1 MTGWAG
7 SAAIRIARRSMAG
20 PSRAAPPMPDPLD
33 PAEFD
38 APPPADP
45 GADYRVL
52 LDAMRQAGADGI
64 AQQSAALVQRIE
76 QDARQRLEWGQRM
89 GTAVDDLQ
97 RVAGPLQRVRAGIWW
112 DGRKDWRSAALSGL
126 GLLSAARLAYHAP
139 VHRGDPA
146 SR

>member
-76 QDARQRLEWGQRM
+76 QDARQRLGWGQRK
-89 GTAVDDLQ
+89 GTGVGEPQ
-97 RVAGPLQRVRAGIWW
+97 GVAG
-112 DGRKDWRSAALSGL
+112 DRKRN
-126 GLLSAARLAYHAP
+126 RLTT
-139 VHRGDPA
+139 R
-146 SR
+146 

>member
-1 MTGWAG
+1 
-7 SAAIRIARRSMAG
+7 MAG

-52 LDAMRQAGADGI
+52 LDAMRQAGADGT

-76 QDARQRLEWGQRM
+76 QDARQRPEWGPRM
-89 GTAVDDLQ
+89 GTAVDALQ
-97 RVAGPLQRVRAGIWW
+97 RVAGQRQRVRAGTWW
-112 DGRKDWRSAALSGL
+112 DRLKEWCSAAQ
-126 GLLSAARLAYHAP
+126 
-139 VHRGDPA
+139 
-146 SR
+146 

>member
-1 MTGWAG
+1 
-7 SAAIRIARRSMAG
+7 MAG

-52 LDAMRQAGADGI
+52 LDAMRQAGAAGI

-76 QDARQRLEWGQRM
+76 QDARQRLEWGQRT
-89 GTAVDDLQ
+89 GTAVDALHRVAGRLQ
-97 RVAGPLQRVRAGIWW
+97 RVSAVIW
-112 DGRKDWRSAALSGL
+112 GERLEEC
-126 GLLSAARLAYHAP
+126 LSAAMRGRGLIRARLLAF
-139 VHRGDPA
+139 HRLQIWN
-146 SR
+146 

>member
-1 MTGWAG
+1 
-7 SAAIRIARRSMAG
+7 MAG

-76 QDARQRLEWGQRM
+76 QDARQRPEWGQRM
-89 GTAVDDLQ
+89 GTRTETR
-97 RVAGPLQRVRAGIWW
+97 RVGEEGGSTFKSW
-112 DGRKDWRSAALSGL
+112 GWR
-126 GLLSAARLAYHAP
+126 
-139 VHRGDPA
+139 DN
-146 SR
+146 

>member
-1 MTGWAG
+1 
-7 SAAIRIARRSMAG
+7 MAG

-76 QDARQRLEWGQRM
+76 QDARQRLEWGQRRSEEHTSELQSLM
-89 GTAVDDLQ
+89 RISYAVFCLKKKKQ
-97 RVAGPLQRVRAGIWW
+97 NMQNNTR
-112 DGRKDWRSAALSGL
+112 LST
-126 GLLSAARLAYHAP
+126 HN
-139 VHRGDPA
+139 
-146 SR
+146 

>member
-20 PSRAAPPMPDPLD
+20 PSRAAPPMPDPFD

-64 AQQSAALVQRIE
+64 AQQSAALVRSEEHTSELQSLMRISY
-76 QDARQRLEWGQRM
+76 
-89 GTAVDDLQ
+89 AVFCLKKK
-97 RVAGPLQRVRAGIWW
+97 
-112 DGRKDWRSAALSGL
+112 KDIE
-126 GLLSAARLAYHAP
+126 
-139 VHRGDPA
+139 DT
-146 SR
+146 

>member
-1 MTGWAG
+1 
-7 SAAIRIARRSMAG
+7 MAG

-64 AQQSAALVQRIE
+64 AQQSAALLHRLE

-97 RVAGPLQRVRAGIWW
+97 GVAGQLQRVSDGIWSDRLKEW
-112 DGRKDWRSAALSGL
+112 LSAALIGMGQIL
-126 GLLSAARLAYHAP
+126 GGAVAARGAQ
-139 VHRGDPA
+139 DPQIETRQTCGTA
-146 SR
+146 TW

>member
-1 MTGWAG
+1 MTLWSR
-7 SAAIRIARRSMAG
+7 SAAIRTARRALAG
-20 PSRAAPPMPDPLD
+20 PSRAAPPMPDPLG

-52 LDAMRQAGADGI
+52 LDAMRQAGADGV

-89 GTAVDDLQ
+89 GTAVDD
-97 RVAGPLQRVRAGIWW
+97 RPRGAGQLQRVR
-112 DGRKDWRSAALSGL
+112 RSEEHTSE
-126 GLLSAARLAYHAP
+126 P
-139 VHRGDPA
+139 Q
-146 SR
+146 

>member
-1 MTGWAG
+1 
-7 SAAIRIARRSMAG
+7 MAG

-33 PAEFD
+33 IAELE

-64 AQQSAALVQRIE
+64 AQQSAALVPRIE

-97 RVAGPLQRVRAGIWW
+97 RVAGQLQRVSAGIWW
-112 DGRKDWRSAALSGL
+112 DRLQERSEEHTSELQSL
-126 GLLSAARLAYHAP
+126 MR
-139 VHRGDPA
+139 
-146 SR
+146 

>member
-1 MTGWAG
+1 
-7 SAAIRIARRSMAG
+7 MAG

-64 AQQSAALVQRIE
+64 AQQSAALVPRIE

-97 RVAGPLQRVRAGIWW
+97 PVAGQLQRVSAGIWRDRLKEW
-112 DGRKDWRSAALSGL
+112 LTAALIGL
-126 GLLSAARLAYHAP
+126 GERQSG
-139 VHRGDPA
+139 VEGKDGSEGVESGG
-146 SR
+146 SRVRKKKNKNK

>member
-1 MTGWAG
+1 
-7 SAAIRIARRSMAG
+7 MAG

-97 RVAGPLQRVRAGIWW
+97 RVAGQLQRVSAGIWW
-112 DGRKDWRSAALSGL
+112 DRLKEWLSRSEEHTSELQSLMRISYAVFCLKKNKTL
-126 GLLSAARLAYHAP
+126 
-139 VHRGDPA
+139 
-146 SR
+146 

>member
-1 MTGWAG
+1 
-7 SAAIRIARRSMAG
+7 MAG

-64 AQQSAALVQRIE
+64 AQQSAALVPRIE
-76 QDARQRLEWGQRM
+76 PDARQRLEWGQRM
-89 GTAVDDLQ
+89 GTATEYIQ
-97 RVAGPLQRVRAGIWW
+97 RAAGQTPRDVAGIWW
-112 DGRKDWRSAALSGL
+112 DGGREGGEEGRGAAVRVGL
-126 GLLSAARLAYHAP
+126 GLR
-139 VHRGDPA
+139 
-146 SR
+146 

>member
-20 PSRAAPPMPDPLD
+20 PSRAAPPMPDPFD

-97 RVAGPLQRVRAGIWW
+97 QIGRA
-112 DGRKDWRSAALSGL
+112 
-126 GLLSAARLAYHAP
+126 H
-139 VHRGDPA
+139 V
-146 SR
+146 

>member
-1 MTGWAG
+1 
-7 SAAIRIARRSMAG
+7 MAG

-89 GTAVDDLQ
+89 GTAVDDPQ
-97 RVAGPLQRVRAGIWW
+97 RVAGQLQRVRAGIWGDRLKEW
-112 DGRKDWRSAALSGL
+112 LSDAQIRSEERSVG
-126 GLLSAARLAYHAP
+126 
-139 VHRGDPA
+139 
-146 SR
+146 